1 MDAVRIYQKKKKK
14 NLTKQGNERKRR
26 RRRQGRYWLDFFFFV
41 FFFVSLPAR
50 EKGRM
55 TVEVLGL
62 QSRLELNL
70 PVCLCERAHDV
81 YCSAGRA
88 AVVYSWPRSRLV
100 R

>member
-1 MDAVRIYQKKKKK
+1 MKEEEEEEEGKVG
-14 NLTKQGNERKRR
+14 TG
-26 RRRQGRYWLDFFFFV
+26 WTFSFSFFFS

>member
-1 MDAVRIYQKKKKK
+1 MKEKEEEEGKVG
-14 NLTKQGNERKRR
+14 TG
-26 RRRQGRYWLDFFFFV
+26 WTFSFSFFFS

>member
-1 MDAVRIYQKKKKK
+1 MKEKEEEEEEEGKVG
-14 NLTKQGNERKRR
+14 TG
-26 RRRQGRYWLDFFFFV
+26 WTFSFSFFFS

-50 EKGRM
+50 EKGRL

>member
-1 MDAVRIYQKKKKK
+1 MKEEEEEEEEGKVG
-14 NLTKQGNERKRR
+14 TG
-26 RRRQGRYWLDFFFFV
+26 WTFSFSFFFS

>member
-1 MDAVRIYQKKKKK
+1 MKEEEEEEEGKVG
-14 NLTKQGNERKRR
+14 TG
-26 RRRQGRYWLDFFFFV
+26 WTFFFS

>member
-1 MDAVRIYQKKKKK
+1 MKEKEEEEEEEGKVG
-14 NLTKQGNERKRR
+14 TG
-26 RRRQGRYWLDFFFFV
+26 WTFSFSFFFS